1 MFVEIGLLMWWTD
14 NSFCRSLELSPL
26 PLFFFFFCVC
36 VWGGGGCCFI
46 VVVVV
51 FPVQCL
57 GTELLTDAYN
67 KFTTSAQWCGEE

>member
-14 NSFCRSLELSPL
+14 NSFCRSVELSPL
-26 PLFFFFFCVC
+26 PFLVG
-36 VWGGGGCCFI
+36 GGGGCCFA

-57 GTELLTDAYN
+57 GTELLTDADN
-67 KFTTSAQWCGEE
+67 KFTTSAQWCREE